1 MLERRR
7 RKRKDKRKGEGLTKE
22 IRENGGKN
30 KKEKKSEGKDLRKE
44 SINIYENNVKKMLWQ
59 HFDNNLH

>member
-7 RKRKDKRKGEGLTKE
+7 RKRKDKRKGKGLTKE

-30 KKEKKSEGKDLRKE
+30 KKEKKSEGKDL
-44 SINIYENNVKKMLWQ
+44 
-59 HFDNNLH
+59 

>member
-22 IRENGGKN
+22 IREKGGGD
-30 KKEKKSEGKDLRKE
+30 KKDKE
-44 SINIYENNVKKMLWQ
+44 
-59 HFDNNLH
+59 

>member
-22 IRENGGKN
+22 IREKGGGA
-30 KKEKKSEGKDLRKE
+30 KKEKE
-44 SINIYENNVKKMLWQ
+44 
-59 HFDNNLH
+59 